1 MHGPRSS
8 DATSGGRPEAAC
20 TLLSHCVARAGV
32 GGDSVPLPS
41 DPRVLPNLTA
51 GAALAFLSPD
61 LVLQALDSPSSKVR
75 RVPSAVG
82 VAHHHHH
89 HPRHPAK
96 RSRLIVHGAS
106 LRPHV
111 CTTSSTAL
119 SALGQRSLLCGF
131 AASAHVYVPTRVVVV
146 AGRATCSYDFVVKRY
161 VLCCWCCV
169 PGPDGGSALA
179 G

>member
-75 RVPSAVG
+75 SVPSAVG

-89 HPRHPAK
+89 HPPPRQ
-96 RSRLIVHGAS
+96 RSRLTVHGDS
-106 LRPHV
+106 LRPHGR
-111 CTTSSTAL
+111 TTSSTAH

-131 AASAHVYVPTRVVVV
+131 AASAHVYVPTWVVVV
-146 AGRATCSYDFVVKRY
+146 AWWATGRRDG
-161 VLCCWCCV
+161 WC
-169 PGPDGGSALA
+169 LRL
-179 G
+179 